1 MKKLRHI
8 LVAIIGICSL
18 ATLNAQEVKTK
29 DYNLE
34 KGVAIQ
40 GYDPVAYFTENN
52 AIEGKSAISSKHNGA
67 TYYFSTSE
75 NKALFDKAP
84 SKYEP
89 AYGGYCAYAM
99 AFGDKVKIDPK
110 TFKIKDD
117 HLLLFYNFRFNN
129 TLKDWNKDENN
140 LFKKAEGEWSKIISG
155 N

>member
-52 AIEGKSAISSKHNGA
+52 AIEGKSTISSKYNGA
-67 TYYFSTSE
+67 GS
-75 NKALFDKAP
+75 
-84 SKYEP
+84 
-89 AYGGYCAYAM
+89 
-99 AFGDKVKIDPK
+99 I
-110 TFKIKDD
+110 
-117 HLLLFYNFRFNN
+117 
-129 TLKDWNKDENN
+129 
-140 LFKKAEGEWSKIISG
+140 
-155 N
+155 